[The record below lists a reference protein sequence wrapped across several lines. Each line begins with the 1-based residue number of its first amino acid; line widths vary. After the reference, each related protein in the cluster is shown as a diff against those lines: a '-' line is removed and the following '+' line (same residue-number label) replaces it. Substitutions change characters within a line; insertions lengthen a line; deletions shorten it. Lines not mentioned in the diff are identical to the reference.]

1 MGKDE
6 GDVWIAKTPPTRA
19 EPNRTRART
28 RRPNPTRAR
37 RRPNPLSQ
45 SASNL
50 RQEDY
55 WDEPSRFYD
64 NRCLYKKMVD
74 HRKYGPRVL
83 GEANIKRMLESVTHD
98 YAPSKRKLCM
108 DVETAFEP
116 IQQSTAKSC
125 KRSLDFTL
133 ENLEVED
140 QTTPF
145 NENRSGYDTKSLQ
158 VYKRRRRKVTACCN
172 LQSGVNKK
180 DGSRDMQPEEL
191 IDFAVQRAEY
201 PEMSNGC
208 AELGV
213 NESTSNMKDHLKVKL
228 AIRESWLQQERKLLR
243 PRVESFIAQ
252 MRRVQ
257 GDRRYLPWKGSV
269 VDSVV
274 GAFLTQNVDDS
285 LSSSAFM
292 SLAAKY
298 PRRIVDKNKPPQKNF
313 ASSTSKALKGTQASS
328 AVNLDCVEWNKV
340 RSVSVREISKVIKE
354 RGMNNKL
361 AQRIKKCLDRIA
373 GERKGIDLE
382 WLRTAE
388 SDEAKFP
395 KANSIHEY
403 LWPILED
410 AFDHE
415 TMYEL
420 HYQLITFGKVFC
432 TKKKP
437 NCNACPMR
445 VECEHFKSESARN
458 TLTGLQEKRTSCSN
472 SLVES
477 KVDCEQTCERD
488 IEDLVVDT
496 SKAIGKKAIGK
507 TQKAASV
514 SALGKRRTEHVV
526 YELPNSHPV
535 LVRVCSFT
543 RLLHLYLCINPE
555 FTWNWRY
562 CSKTA
567 KDLIALEGADSY
579 ECKSRKA
586 ELNNVSSL
594 CKKTAK
600 QDREMV
606 SGTLL
611 VFADD
616 ESSRSP
622 INVPWESIRNLTK
635 KTLYCGTSLR
645 NMMRGGSTEKI
656 QQCFGEGMK

>member
-1 MGKDE
+1 MVRIPTVSELRFACDRNTSVLAIVLRDE
-6 GDVWIAKTPPTRA
+6 
-19 EPNRTRART
+19 
-28 RRPNPTRAR
+28 
-37 RRPNPLSQ
+37 Q
-45 SASNL
+45 
-50 RQEDY
+50 
-55 WDEPSRFYD
+55 SRFYD
-64 NRCLYKKMVD
+64 NICLYKKLVD

-116 IQQSTAKSC
+116 IQQSAAKSC
-125 KRSLDFTL
+125 KLSLDFTL

-145 NENRSGYDTKSLQ
+145 NENGSGYDTKSLQ
-158 VYKRRRRKVTACCN
+158 VYKRRRRKVTACSN
-172 LQSGVNKK
+172 LQSVVNKK
-180 DGSRDMQPEEL
+180 DEVITMASLATSRAPVIISSRDMQPEEM

-213 NESTSNMKDHLKVKL
+213 NEITPNMKDHLKVKL
-228 AIRESWLQQERKLLR
+228 EIRERWLQQERKLLR

-292 SLAAKY
+292 ALAAKY
-298 PRRIVDKNKPPQKNF
+298 PHRIVDKNKPPQKNF
-313 ASSTSKALKGTQASS
+313 ASSTSKALKGIKASS

-340 RSVSVREISKVIKE
+340 RSVSVREISNVIKE

-361 AQRIKKCLDRIA
+361 AQRIKKCLDRIV

-388 SDEAKFP
+388 SDEAKKYLMSIQGLGLKSVECVQLLTLKHLAFPVDTNVVRIVVRLGWVPIEPLPEGIQMHLLKKFP

-410 AFDHE
+410 AFDHG

-472 SLVES
+472 SLITSVES

-496 SKAIGKKAIGK
+496 SKAIGKI
-507 TQKAASV
+507 QKAASV

-535 LVRVCSFT
+535 LQDSKGPDCT
-543 RLLHLYLCINPE
+543 YPYLLAIWTTGATSNRSMILIPPKNP
-555 FTWNWRY
+555 
-562 CSKTA
+562 
-567 KDLIALEGADSY
+567 L
-579 ECKSRKA
+579 
-586 ELNNVSSL
+586 
-594 CKKTAK
+594 
-600 QDREMV
+600 
-606 SGTLL
+606 
-611 VFADD
+611 
-616 ESSRSP
+616 
-622 INVPWESIRNLTK
+622 
-635 KTLYCGTSLR
+635 
-645 NMMRGGSTEKI
+645 
-656 QQCFGEGMK
+656 